1 MTLTAKIEKME
12 KIKAGLF
19 GRALALL
26 QSHAEGYMSDQS
38 RWRAACILRA
48 QERLRKLLWSK
59 NLYGGQNERR

>member
-1 MTLTAKIEKME
+1 MNSLERIEKME

-38 RWRAACILRA
+38 KWRASCVLRA
-48 QERLRKLLWSK
+48 QERLRKFIWSK
-59 NLYGGQNERR
+59 I